1 MKRNKKIIGLTGSIA
16 TGKSQVTSVLKE
28 LDIKVIDADEIAKE
42 VLKKED
48 IQNEI
53 EKKLNHKFRE
63 KEEFKKELL
72 SKYVFEDT
80 KRLEIL
86 NSITHKE
93 IFKRINEEIEN
104 SMDQV
109 IVVDIP
115 LLIEINDKLKEYNFK
130 YDYLWLVYANEK
142 TQLERLMK
150 RDNISKEEAMKKIK
164 SQISINKKRKVADV
178 VLYND
183 GTKKE
188 LMFQIVKHL
197 NLTKL

>member
-63 KEEFKKELL
+63 KGEFKKELL

>member
-63 KEEFKKELL
+63 KGEFKKELL
-72 SKYVFEDT
+72 SKYAFEDT
-80 KRLEIL
+80 KRLEVL